1 MKKNKMMRIASILM
15 VATLITTCAIS
26 GTFAKY
32 VTKASGEGQAR
43 VAKWGI
49 VLTMEGDKLFSN
61 VYKAHDTTFTG
72 SENVQKDEAGNVASV
87 YTESDK
93 LVAPGTHS
101 SDIEDG
107 GFKATVK
114 GTPEVATRYTLS
126 IPAGWTDIV
135 LPAGTYTDY
144 TQLVADEDGKLGYNG
159 TFTLEKDY
167 APVKWDIKVSKGSTS
182 MSLTEVAATKPA
194 LAAAMGG
201 DKYGFSATDAKT
213 IVETYADALEE
224 LILTMVSGASNPV
237 FEVTDNGDINL
248 SMDFDAGKD
257 MDFTFE
263 LAWAWAY
270 DTKEAGVEIAG
281 TSSVDA
287 ELTDVRDM
295 ADTYLGNAIAD
306 ALVKNNV
313 ANATSDTKL
322 STEINFTFVATATQ
336 ID

>member
-32 VTKASGEGQAR
+32 VTKAEGEGQAR

-49 VLTMEGDKLFSN
+49 VLTMEGDKLFDSKY
-61 VYKAHDTTFTG
+61 VAHD
-72 SENVQKDEAGNVASV
+72 KDYLKAEGEYSVIAEANEDE
-87 YTESDK
+87 TQDK
-93 LVAPGTHS
+93 VVAPGTHS
-101 SDIEDG
+101 SDIENG

-144 TQLVADEDGKLGYNG
+144 TQLVADENGKLGYNG
-159 TFTLEKDY
+159 TFTLAKDY
-167 APVKWDIKVSKGSTS
+167 APVKWDIKVSKGDTT
-182 MSLTEVAATKPA
+182 MSLTQVAQSKPE

-213 IVETYADALEE
+213 IVKTYADALEE
-224 LILTMVSGASNPV
+224 LILTMVTGARNPQFV
-237 FEVTDNGDINL
+237 VNEDGSIEL
-248 SMDFDAGKD
+248 SMDFDPNKD

-270 DTKEAGVEIAG
+270 DTEEAGVEIAG

-295 ADTYLGNAIAD
+295 ADTYLGNAIAGVIAELPD
-306 ALVKNNV
+306 GV
-313 ANATSDTKL
+313 
-322 STEINFTFVATATQ
+322 STELSFSFVATATQ